1 MALRRIFQTDLR
13 NPYQKFNKA
22 AQRVSVREILFGE
35 PIYTSAEDIEFNLRN
50 ELDSIGDNPDTAKNI
65 LENAIRGKGI
75 EPQHRQ
81 ALFNAGL
88 SDREL
93 SLIRTEDQLF
103 QRERDLTTAVAV
115 AAGSFAFRAG
125 LRVLGNAAANQAVTS
140 GKVVQ
145 FEAQQRNFNNLKRA
159 VGFGGSVAGLSF
171 GIVTSSGTF
180 GVGAVLAIA
189 SQALNLYVENDQI
202 SAKQTRQDSNAQ
214 YYQEAFGGIVR
225 RGNR

>member
-13 NPYQKFNKA
+13 NPYQKFNQA

-65 LENAIRGKGI
+65 LENAIRGKDI

-93 SLIRTEDQLF
+93 SSIRTEDRLVQQEL
-103 QRERDLTTAVAV
+103 QQNAYVLTTA
-115 AAGSFAFRAG
+115 GTFAFRST
-125 LRVLGNAAANQAVTS
+125 LRLAGNAAANQAVTS

-145 FEAQQRNFNNLKRA
+145 FENQQRNFNNIKRVA
-159 VGFGGSVAGLSF
+159 GIGGSLVGLGVAVATGATTF
-171 GIVTSSGTF
+171 GI
-180 GVGAVLAIA
+180 GAAVALA
-189 SQALNLYVENDQI
+189 SQGISLYVENEQI